1 MCSSTATPKECSESP
16 QSLARWD
23 LCWNVPGSI
32 DASSHCEEVNFGVDV
47 QVLLLQGAD
56 LLTMAEAVTMA
67 PKEEQWALNRVGEVT
82 KLTKKNGAAVVKSID
97 LKDKYKNI
105 RAKLAQDI
113 TTNTHEEAG
122 VAPWHALLLRRA
134 LRRGISGAT
143 RTGMMLDVD
152 DVVAELTKQ
161 FKPMAIGKKLLRLL

>member
-1 MCSSTATPKECSESP
+1 MCSSIATPKECSEYP

-56 LLTMAEAVTMA
+56 LLTTSEAVTMA
-67 PKEEQWALNRVGEVT
+67 PKEEQWALNRVREVT
-82 KLTKKNGAAVVKSID
+82 KLIKNGAAVVKSID
-97 LKDKYKNI
+97 LKDKHKNI

-134 LRRGISGAT
+134 LRNAAKGHIQCNQDRYDAGCWCCSRWTYKA
-143 RTGMMLDVD
+143 V
-152 DVVAELTKQ
+152 
-161 FKPMAIGKKLLRLL
+161 

>member
-1 MCSSTATPKECSESP
+1 MCSSVATPKECSESP

-56 LLTMAEAVTMA
+56 LLTTAEAVTMA
-67 PKEEQWALNRVGEVT
+67 PKEEQWALNRVREVT
-82 KLTKKNGAAVVKSID
+82 KLTKNGAAVVKSTD
-97 LKDKYKNI
+97 LKDKHKNI

-113 TTNTHEEAG
+113 TTKTHEEAG
-122 VAPWHALLLRRA
+122 VAPWHVLLLRRA
-134 LRRGISGAT
+134 LRSAVKGHIQCNQDRYDAGCWCCSPWTYKA
-143 RTGMMLDVD
+143 V
-152 DVVAELTKQ
+152 
-161 FKPMAIGKKLLRLL
+161 